1 MKLSKKQQAA
11 VLAAAL
17 VLVAAGGT
25 AAFLL
30 TGKDSPKPES
40 SLSAENSATEAS
52 QTAAEQK
59 EPVPEGVYHEQ
70 EAQESSFYADSL
82 YLYQGDVLWN
92 AYSEEDY
99 TSVAFVDSAGNQV
112 LESPEIEMP
121 EDAHAISALDF
132 NGNRLDGYVE
142 NDTRV
147 MHVFRYNEQGEV
159 DRTVELKGLRPP
171 TEEQPFF
178 QMLKFLADDNYLYVI
193 AISGITTKNLQ
204 VYDWEGNLILEY
216 EDTQDAA
223 IDGQGTFYSI
233 TGGTQQQTPYALLR
247 YDLKT
252 GEETVETPLWDF
264 PEQVE
269 YNRYDG
275 RVYLATDK
283 GVAVYYPGIRN
294 QNDYSNGNNL
304 RYILTAGEDTSFF
317 SDDLRYL
324 EDFAM
329 AEDRSLYFN
338 FIKMEGEG
346 ESFRSYQQIIPF
358 TFEEGGKKEEKEPT
372 FSITVPY
379 ANDFLKEAVI
389 RFQKK
394 YPEEHVEIDAAY
406 LSEDAYWQSY
416 DLYRDKISARLMAGD
431 VGDIVSLSGEGLPVQ
446 NFLQSDALLD
456 LTPYLEESGI
466 STTLNPSIL
475 EAVEMNG
482 ATRGLPVTYQVPCLV
497 ADGALAEKLGVNLD
511 GLDSWADVFH
521 LLPRLKESSS
531 ETPLFNSSKNL
542 VAWAMIDSCMPRLI
556 DVEQKTVSLNRDWFR
571 ETLESFKAVED
582 DPMLAKMQDF
592 SIMDPLMG
600 SMFSP
605 YDIGEGYVS
614 DDFSRQ
620 VDSYPDGYCYLPMP
634 GGQQFECKDVFGIA
648 ASSDNPDAAWKF
660 LEYLYSEE
668 IQSLHRRGI
677 PVTQEG
683 WEKDFL
689 ERMSYHNAPSN
700 MEDFEA
706 IVKGADTLKLQSE
719 FTNLFAAHFQ
729 KYLDDE
735 ETLDQMLAAAE
746 EEIWLYL
753 NE

>member
-11 VLAAAL
+11 ILAAAL

-40 SLSAENSATEAS
+40 SLSAENSVTEAVE
-52 QTAAEQK
+52 TAEK
-59 EPVPEGVYHEQ
+59 EKPSVPKGVYHEQ
-70 EAQESSFYADSL
+70 ATQKGNYFGDTFSDFQEEIVWFKDSEN
-82 YLYQGDVLWN
+82 G
-92 AYSEEDY
+92 S
-99 TSVAFVDSAGNQV
+99 AFVNQDGKIVMEIPETPPSNYIGMDFHGNILEAFLDKSTYFVTVNRYDQAG
-112 LESPEIEMP
+112 EI
-121 EDAHAISALDF
+121 D
-132 NGNRLDGYVE
+132 
-142 NDTRV
+142 
-147 MHVFRYNEQGEV
+147 Q
-159 DRTVELKGLRPP
+159 TVELKELH
-171 TEEQPFF
+171 QPDED
-178 QMLKFLADDNYLYVI
+178 QYLSILKILADDSYLYVL
-193 AISGITTKNLQ
+193 SEVKGKYLPYLQ
-204 VYDWEGNLILEY
+204 VYDWDGNLIVEY
-216 EDTQDAA
+216 EDTWDVA
-223 IDGQGTFYSI
+223 IDGNGTFYSL
-233 TGGTQQQTPYALLR
+233 TGGLQRQTNYALLK
-247 YDLKT
+247 YNLET

-317 SDDLRYL
+317 SDNLRYL

-329 AEDRSLYFN
+329 GEDRSLYFN
-338 FIKMEGEG
+338 FSGYEGEG
-346 ESFRSYQQIIPF
+346 ENFRSYQQIIPF
-358 TFEEGGKKEEKEPT
+358 TFEEGAVEEREPT

-379 ANDFLKEAVI
+379 ASEFLKEASF
-389 RFQKK
+389 RFEKK
-394 YPEEHVEIDAAY
+394 YPEEHIEIDAAY
-406 LSEDAYWQSY
+406 LSEDAYLQSY
-416 DLYRDKISARLMAGD
+416 DLYRDKISTRLMAGD
-431 VGDIVSLSGEGLPVQ
+431 VGDVVSLSGEGLPVQ

-456 LTPYLEESGI
+456 LTPYLEESSI

-511 GLDSWADVFH
+511 GLDSWADVFN

-531 ETPLFNSSKNL
+531 ETPLFNSYKNL
-542 VAWAMIDSCMPRLI
+542 VAQAMVASCMPQLI
-556 DVEQKTVSLNRDWFR
+556 DVSKKTVSLNQDWFR
-571 ETLESFKAVED
+571 ETLESFKAIED
-582 DPMLAKMQDF
+582 DPMLAKIQDV
-592 SIMDPLMG
+592 SPIDPLMG

-605 YDIGEGYVS
+605 YGIGEGYIG
-614 DDFSRQ
+614 DDFGRQ
-620 VDSYPDGYCYLPMP
+620 ITYYPEGYCYLPMP
-634 GGQQFECKDVFGIA
+634 GGQQFECKDIFGIA

-700 MEDFEA
+700 MEDFES

-719 FTNLFAAHFQ
+719 ITNLFAAHFQ

>member
-1 MKLSKKQQAA
+1 M
-11 VLAAAL
+11 
-17 VLVAAGGT
+17 
-25 AAFLL
+25 
-30 TGKDSPKPES
+30 
-40 SLSAENSATEAS
+40 
-52 QTAAEQK
+52 
-59 EPVPEGVYHEQ
+59 
-70 EAQESSFYADSL
+70 
-82 YLYQGDVLWN
+82 
-92 AYSEEDY
+92 
-99 TSVAFVDSAGNQV
+99 
-112 LESPEIEMP
+112 
-121 EDAHAISALDF
+121 
-132 NGNRLDGYVE
+132 
-142 NDTRV
+142 
-147 MHVFRYNEQGEV
+147 
-159 DRTVELKGLRPP
+159 
-171 TEEQPFF
+171 
-178 QMLKFLADDNYLYVI
+178 
-193 AISGITTKNLQ
+193 
-204 VYDWEGNLILEY
+204 
-216 EDTQDAA
+216 
-223 IDGQGTFYSI
+223 
-233 TGGTQQQTPYALLR
+233 
-247 YDLKT
+247 
-252 GEETVETPLWDF
+252 
-264 PEQVE
+264 
-269 YNRYDG
+269 
-275 RVYLATDK
+275 
-283 GVAVYYPGIRN
+283 
-294 QNDYSNGNNL
+294 
-304 RYILTAGEDTSFF
+304 
-317 SDDLRYL
+317 
-324 EDFAM
+324 
-329 AEDRSLYFN
+329 
-338 FIKMEGEG
+338 
-346 ESFRSYQQIIPF
+346 
-358 TFEEGGKKEEKEPT
+358 
-372 FSITVPY
+372 
-379 ANDFLKEAVI
+379 
-389 RFQKK
+389 
-394 YPEEHVEIDAAY
+394 EIDAAY

-416 DLYRDKISARLMAGD
+416 DLYRDKISARLMAED

-511 GLDSWADVFH
+511 GLDSWADVFN
-521 LLPRLKESSS
+521 LLPRLKESSP

-605 YDIGEGYVS
+605 YDIGEDYIG

-620 VDSYPDGYCYLPMP
+620 VDGYPEGYCYLPMP

-689 ERMSYHNAPSN
+689 ERMSYHNASSN

-719 FTNLFAAHFQ
+719 ITNLFAAHFQ